1 MQMKKSNKTSM
12 KMKLKLK
19 SKSKSK
25 ANASQAKT
33 FRKDLEEKLEPLAKL
48 VDTVLQ
54 DQIIQE
60 VTNLPFLRSED
71 QKFLDELLLKNYLK
85 YSGNLTGMELVDM
98 SIEDS
103 NYRKFH
109 LEIIYLE
116 SPQICD
122 EQTPSE
128 IDSAETLVPVDFV
141 DMWEKECCEAIKEV
155 QEIVVKIGG
164 SFVKIGITWAEELAQ
179 SKPKV
184 SFVEPK
190 VRCLELNKPSTY
202 SKRKTTKAAGAGD
215 NENRRS
221 SLGWTVVKNGR
232 NRKNYYANN
241 YSSDRTIHFTS
252 HRTEDDDCFDFNF
265 IQSKQQISTNF
276 HWRNNS
282 TNEYIY

>member
-1 MQMKKSNKTSM
+1 MKKSNKMS
-12 KMKLKLK
+12 KKLKLK
-19 SKSKSK
+19 LRSKSKSK
-25 ANASQAKT
+25 ANTSQAKT
-33 FRKDLEEKLEPLAKL
+33 FRKDLEERPEPLAKL

-54 DQIIQE
+54 DQTIQE
-60 VTNLPFLRSED
+60 VTNLPFFRSED
-71 QKFLDELLLKNYLK
+71 QKFLDELLLRNYLE
-85 YSGNLTGMELVDM
+85 YSGNLTGIELIDM

-103 NYRKFH
+103 HYRKFH
-109 LEIIYLE
+109 LETIYLE

-184 SFVEPK
+184 SCVEPK
-190 VRCLELNKPSTY
+190 VRCLELKKPSTY
-202 SKRKTTKAAGAGD
+202 YKRKTTKAAGD
-215 NENRRS
+215 NENRRLT
-221 SLGWTVVKNGR
+221 LGWTVVQNGR
-232 NRKNYYANN
+232 NRKNYYAIN
-241 YSSDRTIHFTS
+241 YSSDKTIHFTS
-252 HRTEDDDCFDFNF
+252 NRTEDNNCFDFNF
-265 IQSKQQISTNF
+265 IQSKQKTTTNF

-282 TNEYIY
+282 TSNIYSK